1 MRDDVDKE
9 RYSVEAVQRVATICA
24 LFSVERPSLPLREIA
39 RLTSI
44 PVRTA
49 AKIVSTLE
57 ARGLL
62 SSSGSA
68 NGEWSLGPNWLKI
81 ADYKRSRTNIREA
94 ATSILYTLRE
104 QLNETFIFGVRDG
117 DRRIIADCLVSTQ
130 PIRRVSR
137 AGDEIA
143 LHVGSSGRTILAGLS
158 DEDVS
163 AYLSRAKL
171 INYGYDTM
179 TDPKRIWA
187 DIRRARQNGY
197 LTSQAEIT
205 KESFSSS
212 APVRS
217 YKGDVV
223 AALTITFPLSRLTDE
238 LRGTAIRLA
247 QEGAQRISRR
257 LGYAPASNPTA

>member
-1 MRDDVDKE
+1 MRDDADRE
-9 RYSVEAVQRVATICA
+9 RYSVEAVQRVAGICA
-24 LFSVERPSLPLREIA
+24 LFSAERSSLSLREIA
-39 RLTSI
+39 SLTSI

-49 AKIVSTLE
+49 AKIVGTLE

-62 SSSGSA
+62 SSSGK

-81 ADYKRSRTNIREA
+81 ADYKRNRTNIREA
-94 ATSILYTLRE
+94 ATSILYALRE

-130 PIRRVSR
+130 PIRRVSK
-137 AGDEIA
+137 AGDEIP
-143 LHVGSSGRTILAGLS
+143 LHVGSSGRSILAGLS
-158 DEDVS
+158 DADIS

-187 DIRRARQNGY
+187 DIKKSRQDGY

-212 APVRS
+212 AAVRS
-217 YKGDVV
+217 YRGEVV
-223 AALTITFPLSRLTDE
+223 AALTITFPLSRMTDD
-238 LRGTAIRLA
+238 LRNQSIRLA
-247 QEGAQRISRR
+247 VEGAQRISRR
-257 LGYAPASNPTA
+257 LGYAPTSHQSA